1 MSKLFVPYHMHSDL
15 SILDSCTKF
24 QDYID
29 ASVDEGLKAISISE
43 HGKPL
48 NWVDKWAYC
57 KEKGIKYIH
66 SVEMYLTESL
76 DEKVRDN
83 YHTVMIARNQDG
95 VEELNR
101 LIALS
106 SDEKHFYYKNRLDFD
121 TFLNISDNI
130 ITTSACLAGPLNK
143 LDESNP
149 YFNLLAAKFT
159 FYEVQPHTN
168 PEQVSYNK
176 RLLELSKRFG
186 KPLIAATDA
195 HSINEY
201 KAQCRTLFLKA
212 KHIGYDESGFDLTYK
227 TYDQF
232 VDAFKKQ
239 GALPED
245 VYMQAIENTNML
257 DEWCEELFLNTE
269 DIKYPIINGS
279 PEKDIEIFEKKTW
292 EMFNEKI
299 DDGIV
304 PPEREQEYVDRIK
317 EELSVFRKVGMG
329 GFMLLMSEIIVWCK
343 SHNIAIGTGRGS
355 VAGSLV
361 AYITEITDVNPM
373 VWGTVFSR
381 FCNENRVEIGD
392 RWSPCV
398 VTRRKQAGEPR
409 HLGCA
414 A

>member
-1 MSKLFVPYHMHSDL
+1 MHSDL

-29 ASVDEGLKAISISE
+29 AAVDDRLKAISISE
-43 HGKPL
+43 HGRPL

-57 KEKGIKYIH
+57 KEKGIKYLH
-66 SVEMYLTESL
+66 SVEMYLTETL

-83 YHTVMIARNQDG
+83 YHTIMIARNQEG

-106 SDEKHFYYKNRLDFD
+106 SDEDHFYYKNRLDFD
-121 TFLNISDNI
+121 TFLKISDNI

-149 YFNLLAAKFT
+149 YFSLLAEKFT
-159 FYEVQPHTN
+159 FYEVQPHMD
-168 PEQVSYNK
+168 PEQVLYNK
-176 RLLELSKRFG
+176 KLLDLSIMFN

-201 KAQCRTLFLKA
+201 KSQCRTIFLKA
-212 KHIGYDESGFDLTYK
+212 KHIDYDESGFDLTYK
-227 TYDQF
+227 TYDQL
-232 VDAFKKQ
+232 VDAFRKQ
-239 GALPED
+239 DALPEN
-245 VYMQAIENTNML
+245 VYMRAIENTNLL
-257 DEWCEELFLNTE
+257 DEWCDELYLNTE

-279 PEKDIEIFEKKTW
+279 PEKDTEIFEEKTW
-292 EMFNEKI
+292 EMFREKLRN
-299 DDGIV
+299 GIV
-304 PPEREQEYVDRIK
+304 PPEKEQEYTDRIQ
-317 EELSVFRKVGMG
+317 EELGVFKKVGMS

-343 SHNIAIGTGRGS
+343 NNNIAIGTGRGS

-361 AYITEITDVNPM
+361 AYLTEITDVNPM

-381 FCNENRVEIGD
+381 FCNDSRIEIGD

-398 VTRRKQAGEPR
+398 ATYRKQAGEPR
-409 HLGCA
+409 RLGCA